1 MARAKQSLPRF
12 VSPSLATLSDK
23 APDGDNWVHE
33 IKFDGYRIQAQLD
46 RGKVKLFTRK
56 GLDWTEKFPT
66 IAAAISKLRAKSAV
80 FDGELVAED
89 SNGFRAFLCF
99 SRTSRTVVMIA
110 WSSTCLT
117 CCISTELTSLLYRSR
132 RARRLGQFAQRLPG
146 TGPLRLSEFLT
157 GLGHQPAPTRL
168 QDGS

>member
-1 MARAKQSLPRF
+1 M
-12 VSPSLATLSDK
+12 
-23 APDGDNWVHE
+23 HE

-89 SNGFRAFLCF
+89 SQWHFELFFAAAGSQGR
-99 SRTSRTVVMIA
+99 
-110 WSSTCLT
+110 SS
-117 CCISTELTSLLYRSR
+117 
-132 RARRLGQFAQRLPG
+132 
-146 TGPLRLSEFLT
+146 
-157 GLGHQPAPTRL
+157 
-168 QDGS
+168 